1 MFDAG
6 KTRMMIKNDLENEVN
21 LKKINS
27 YNTVT
32 GFEHM
37 TYAIKPEH
45 LAHWAM
51 AAFGDIGLKVSAKAS
66 TC

>member
-27 YNTVT
+27 YNTIT
-32 GFEHM
+32 GFEHT

-51 AAFGDIGLKVSAKAS
+51 ATIGDIGLKVSAI
-66 TC
+66 